1 MSPEKREFISL
12 LIRSR
17 RSARKIQNELD
28 VIHQDRRQSRRRA
41 RQYRETGEPIMI
53 RNAEVIEARL
63 KDQETDLKRGSEL
76 LAFIGETVRMFA
88 DDIDGLL
95 STRELLDLL
104 EVNPVDRAKV
114 NKTAGIT
121 DIVFIHGLEDSATY
135 RGADFKSGPLANAMI
150 YYMILLT
157 DTNPEFRRKT
167 TEGLFGKGGMFE
179 FVPTYR
185 REPGGNFVR
194 NPPKLRL
201 ADDYPTALLAS
212 Q

>member
-1 MSPEKREFISL
+1 MSPDKRKCISL
-12 LIRSR
+12 LIHSR
-17 RSARKIQNELD
+17 RAARNALRELD
-28 VIHQDRRQSRRRA
+28 RIHQARRRSRRRA
-41 RQYRETGEPIMI
+41 RQYRETGKPLMI

-63 KDQETDLKRGSEL
+63 KEQDPDLKVYSSL
-76 LAFIGETVRMFA
+76 LAFIGESIRLLA
-88 DDIDGLL
+88 DDIDDLL

-114 NKTAGIT
+114 SKTAGIT
-121 DIVFIHGLEDSATY
+121 DIVFIHGLEDSSTY
-135 RGADFKSGPLANAMI
+135 RGSDFKSGPLANAMI
-150 YYMILLT
+150 DYMIRLT

-167 TEGLFGKGGMFE
+167 TEGLFGKGGMLE

-201 ADDYPTALLAS
+201 ADDCPPAS
-212 Q
+212 PKP